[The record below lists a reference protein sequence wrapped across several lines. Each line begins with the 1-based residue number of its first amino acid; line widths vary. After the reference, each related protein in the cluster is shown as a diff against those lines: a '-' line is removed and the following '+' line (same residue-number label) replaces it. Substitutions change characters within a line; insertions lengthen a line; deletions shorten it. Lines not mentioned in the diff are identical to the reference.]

1 MQELFE
7 WFTHMENTKPFAL
20 VLYFITFVG
29 ILGYLFIGRQ
39 RSEQIERHKF
49 IPLDDDSNN

>member
-20 VLYFITFVG
+20 VLYFITFVV